1 MAYISGS
8 AALGAPFIINGEM
21 LGGLVTDSNDAYS
34 GLPVSGTNFTGD
46 NAVALDTQAVL
57 RAGFPTGSII
67 GALNYAAS
75 AGDYTGGD
83 GIDITGQAVS
93 VDLADSDSGLAFS
106 GGKLLVQFGALSDAA
121 VDVANDQIA
130 FVDAGDSLTKRD
142 SIADLATA
150 MAGTGVAAS
159 SGVLSL
165 DLSELSAAAVAVGA
179 DSIAFVDADDNGSK
193 KESIADLATA
203 MAGTGVAASS
213 GVLSLDLNELS
224 AADVDVAADSIAII
238 DATDNSSKKESI
250 ADLATAMAG
259 TGITAT
265 NGVFSIGSEVATFDA
280 DKLRVVGT
288 AVDGTDPTTF
298 KLNVVGGILKVE
310 SV

>member
-1 MAYISGS
+1 
-8 AALGAPFIINGEM
+8 
-21 LGGLVTDSNDAYS
+21 
-34 GLPVSGTNFTGD
+34 
-46 NAVALDTQAVL
+46 
-57 RAGFPTGSII
+57 
-67 GALNYAAS
+67 
-75 AGDYTGGD
+75 
-83 GIDITGQAVS
+83 
-93 VDLADSDSGLAFS
+93 
-106 GGKLLVQFGALSDAA
+106 
-121 VDVANDQIA
+121 
-130 FVDAGDSLTKRD
+130 
-142 SIADLATA
+142 
-150 MAGTGVAAS
+150 MAGTGVAAA

-165 DLSELSAAAVAVGA
+165 DLNELSAAAVAVGA